1 MDFAVREK
9 TRSPQDGRRGK
20 VKKLMKW
27 MAAAVLGVLA
37 AAALC
42 VGQPGKKAE
51 AATLPVAYLGIDVS
65 SYQGSIDWSQ
75 VAASGVTFT
84 MVRIGNTK
92 YGLDTK
98 FAQNVVGATQ
108 AGLRA
113 GAYVYSYAT
122 TPEEAA
128 QDAALAVNAMA
139 GYPITFPVAFDIEDK
154 CQKSLSA
161 STQAAIVNTF
171 CEIVENAGY
180 TCMVYTNKNWFENR
194 LAPVAWDHWV
204 AQYDTA
210 CTYTQPYKMWQHS
223 SRGTVP
229 GISGYV
235 DMNYLY
241 EDYFNEIIPNGQVT
255 IDGLTYNYSNWLR
268 TNGFRTENG
277 VTYFYDVNSSKVTD
291 KTVTTEDGTI
301 IRMCKDGHV
310 VKSTAEIRNYASK
323 AQAAYQS
330 AAAALK
336 QAQNAL
342 TAAQAAYS
350 SAYAAYQPIRAQLDQ
365 AAQQATA
372 AAAVF
377 QADPTNADAA
387 NAAVTTA
394 AAYQA
399 VLDQPAVAN
408 FTTAQANLT
417 NCQNDVTAKTTA
429 LQAAQEEATAAAEAA
444 NIPD

>member
-1 MDFAVREK
+1 
-9 TRSPQDGRRGK
+9 
-20 VKKLMKW
+20 
-27 MAAAVLGVLA
+27 
-37 AAALC
+37 
-42 VGQPGKKAE
+42 
-51 AATLPVAYLGIDVS
+51 
-65 SYQGSIDWSQ
+65 
-75 VAASGVTFT
+75 
-84 MVRIGNTK
+84 
-92 YGLDTK
+92 
-98 FAQNVVGATQ
+98 
-108 AGLRA
+108 
-113 GAYVYSYAT
+113 
-122 TPEEAA
+122 
-128 QDAALAVNAMA
+128 MA

-277 VTYFYDVNSSKVTD
+277 VTYFYDVNGSKVTD

-342 TAAQAAYS
+342 S
-350 SAYAAYQPIRAQLDQ
+350 SGIPGCAGSACGCKLHDRAGKPDELPERRDGKDHGSAGSAGGSGSCCGSGKHPGLSPDSVFGIPNRIRADYNEDMR
-365 AAQQATA
+365 QQMLSH
-372 AAAVF
+372 VF
-377 QADPTNADAA
+377 FHFQSSFIFTSGRQIAGSSLYHFGEDHHGSESERKSERTSVCPVGGEYPGHREQDPCRPCRGIWSRH
-387 NAAVTTA
+387 
-394 AAYQA
+394 
-399 VLDQPAVAN
+399 L
-408 FTTAQANLT
+408 
-417 NCQNDVTAKTTA
+417 
-429 LQAAQEEATAAAEAA
+429 
-444 NIPD
+444 

>member
-1 MDFAVREK
+1 M
-9 TRSPQDGRRGK
+9 
-20 VKKLMKW
+20 KKLMRM

-42 VGQPGKKAE
+42 VVQPGKKAE
-51 AATLPVAYLGIDVS
+51 AATLPVAYLGVDVS
-65 SYQGSIDWSQ
+65 SYQGNIDWNQ
-75 VAASGVTFT
+75 VASSGVTFA

-98 FAQNVVGATQ
+98 FAQNVTAATA
-108 AGLRA
+108 AGIRV

-128 QDAALAVNAMA
+128 QDAVLAVNTMA

-154 CQKSLSA
+154 SQKSLSP
-161 STQAAIVNTF
+161 STQAALVNTF

-210 CTYTQPYKMWQHS
+210 CTYTQPYTMWQHS
-223 SRGTVP
+223 SREKIA

-235 DMNYLY
+235 DVNYLY

-255 IDGLTYNYSNWLR
+255 IDGLTFNYSNWLR

-277 VTYFYDVNSSKVTD
+277 VTYFYDVNGNRVTD
-291 KTVTTEDGTI
+291 KTVTADDGTI
-301 IRMCKDGHV
+301 IRICKDGHV
-310 VKSTAEIRNYASK
+310 VKSTAEIRNYAAT
-323 AQAAYQS
+323 AQKAYQN

-336 QAQNAL
+336 AAQNAL
-342 TAAQAAYS
+342 TAAQAAYN
-350 SAYAAYQPIRAQLDQ
+350 SAYAAFQPLQAQLEQ
-365 AAQQATA
+365 TQQQAQA
-372 AAAVF
+372 AAAAF

-387 NAAVTTA
+387 NAAVATA

-399 VLDQPAVAN
+399 VLSNEAVVN
-408 FTTAQANLT
+408 YTNAQTNLT

-429 LQAAQEEATAAAEAA
+429 LQAAQAEAASAAEAA